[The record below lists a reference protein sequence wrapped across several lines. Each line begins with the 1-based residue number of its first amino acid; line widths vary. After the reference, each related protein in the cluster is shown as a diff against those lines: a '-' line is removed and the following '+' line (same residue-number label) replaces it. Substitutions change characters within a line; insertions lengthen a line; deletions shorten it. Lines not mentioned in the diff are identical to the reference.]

1 VSKIIFTKNGFEKL
15 KNDYEGLVESRPFV
29 VADLK
34 KAREMGDLSENGY
47 YRAAKFKLSDI
58 DRNIRR
64 CSYLIKSAQ
73 VVSSSQKDFVGIGS
87 RVKLIIGNS
96 EKNYQIVGE
105 YEANPGDGK
114 ISHLSP
120 IGKALIGKRSG
131 EIVKIESPSG
141 QTEISIKQIL

>member
-15 KNDYEGLVESRPFV
+15 RKDYEELVESRPLA
-29 VADLK
+29 VADLR

-64 CSYLIKSAQ
+64 YSYLIKSAQ
-73 VVSSSQKDFVGIGS
+73 VINSFQKEVVEIGS
-87 RVKLIIGNS
+87 KVSLIIGNS

-120 IGKALIGKRSG
+120 IGKALIGKKAG

-141 QTEISIKQIL
+141 QTEISIKQIA